1 MKRFMPDT
9 VFGRLFGL
17 VVLAVLASHILVF
30 AVFMN
35 LAPGGPSA
43 ERPAPQASALRPDR
57 PQPPDAR
64 RRPPPPSPLNGML
77 IGLLIQFI
85 AVTVAAWYGA
95 RMLAR
100 PIQQMATAAERLGD
114 NLSSPPM
121 KEQGPREAR
130 SASRVFN
137 RMQDNIRA
145 QIEARERFL
154 AAVSHDLRTPLTR
167 MKLSIESLTDAGVGE
182 RLRSDINE
190 MTTMLDA
197 TLSYLRGEAL
207 DEAWQRIDIQ
217 ALVDTVAEDAREN
230 GYQVSV
236 SGTAKPIEGLPHAL
250 RRCLDNLVDNAVR
263 YGERAD
269 LNLIDG
275 PASLVIEVRD
285 AGPGIPENRI
295 SHVMEP
301 FVRLEDSRN
310 RNSGGVGLGLS
321 IARDAAHRNRG
332 ELSLRNA
339 PGGGLV
345 ARVTLPRT

>member
-30 AVFMN
+30 AVFIN

-43 ERPAPQASALRPDR
+43 ERPAPHSSALRPDR
-57 PQPPDAR
+57 AQAPDGL

-100 PIQQMATAAERLGD
+100 PIQQLASAAEKLGD
-114 NLSSPPM
+114 NLSSPPIE
-121 KEQGPREAR
+121 EQGPREAR
-130 SASRVFN
+130 RASRVFN

-167 MKLSIESLTDAGVGE
+167 MKLSIESLADTGVGE
-182 RLRSDINE
+182 RLRNDIGE
-190 MTTMLDA
+190 MTSMLDA
-197 TLSYLRGEAL
+197 TLSYLRGEAM

-217 ALVDTVAEDAREN
+217 SLVDSVAEDAQEN
-230 GYQVSV
+230 GHQVSV
-236 SGTAKPIEGLPHAL
+236 IGQAEPIEGLPHAL

-263 YGERAD
+263 YGEAAT
-269 LNLIDG
+269 LSLTDG
-275 PASLVIEVRD
+275 PSSLVIEVRD
-285 AGPGIPENRI
+285 KVPGIPENRI
-295 SHVMEP
+295 AQVMGP
-301 FVRLEDSRN
+301 FVRIEDSRN

-339 PGGGLV
+339 PGGGLI
-345 ARVTLPRT
+345 ARVTLPRD